1 MSMNTAVKDTATSRT
16 ELQTQ
21 PTRDANN
28 AATVGEPTLPVH
40 RFTTEDYLSII
51 EAGLLGEGDKVELI
65 DGMISDMSPQG
76 PEHSGDLIAYIDLF
90 LPVKDR
96 CHFAV
101 QSTMP
106 FGEGRVLDPDF
117 VVLRPRDDRYRRA
130 YAKPEDVLLLIE
142 VASTSQ
148 VRDREVKPPICAA
161 AGVVRR
167 CGRRSSRA
175 GPGAGWPGGARCGS
189 RRSTPAPSMNAG
201 AGTPSLTAVSDDLAA
216 SCLAC
221 RAGRFL
227 EERIEHEV
235 LGSLGSLS

>member
-21 PTRDANN
+21 STRDANN

-96 CHFAV
+96 CHFAI

-148 VRDREVKPPICAA
+148 VRDREVKPPIYAA
-161 AGVVRR
+161 AGVADYWVVDIPGDRVFVHRGPAGDTYGEIRMLRR
-167 CGRRSSRA
+167 GEKVTPVHFPDFTLDIA
-175 GPGAGWPGGARCGS
+175 DLLGPP
-189 RRSTPAPSMNAG
+189 
-201 AGTPSLTAVSDDLAA
+201 VDEAA
-216 SCLAC
+216 SD
-221 RAGRFL
+221 GKG
-227 EERIEHEV
+227 E
-235 LGSLGSLS
+235 